1 MSKLIKINKKNNHL
15 IEVVLNRPEKLNAMT
30 KPMWIELGK
39 TFKKLSK
46 NKLKM
51 YCYKRPRRKIFFT
64 WK

>member
-39 TFKKLSK
+39 LFKSY
-46 NKLKM
+46 LKI
-51 YCYKRPRRKIFFT
+51 KT
-64 WK
+64 